1 MCGTTRGDA
10 DLNPFSLRALG
21 AADAADMRPGRHM
34 LLQCGGSPVIVAA
47 TSTLGQPDFTFVA
60 DEAVAGDLWRSLA
73 VKVWNWGLGVRSSGP
88 VGSTADGCLGNRLT
102 VEGAPWQRPSV

>member
-10 DLNPFSLRALG
+10 DLNTFSLRALG

-47 TSTLGQPDFTFVA
+47 TRTLGHPDFTFVA

-73 VKVWNWGLGVRSSGP
+73 VKVWNW
-88 VGSTADGCLGNRLT
+88 
-102 VEGAPWQRPSV
+102 